1 MSSVRE
7 LYEVWAADSALRDEL
22 GRSLEPRGTDRL
34 FDVFAELGPRPLGKL
49 MPTVSLWER
58 RA

>member
-22 GRSLEPRGTDRL
+22 G
-34 FDVFAELGPRPLGKL
+34 PRPFGKL